1 MHIRETPFG
10 PALIAT
16 SGQAAKLTRP
26 EATILVQL
34 MAHRQR
40 TWRELADALWP
51 YGGPDNMGGAVRVYI
66 GRLRNAGVCILNVR
80 GQGYALEGG
89 VERTAA

>member
-10 PALIAT
+10 PALIGT

-40 TWRELADALWP
+40 TWKELADALWP
-51 YGGPDNMGGAVRVYI
+51 YDGPGFPCEAICSHVA
-66 GRLRNAGVCILNVR
+66 RLRQKGAQIIRVR
-80 GQGYALEGG
+80 GQGYALDGG
-89 VERTAA
+89 IERTAA